1 MAEAGKNMLAQ
12 EDERFMSTN
21 SAIINE
27 IVSLCVLMLMVIFPL
42 IYDDAYTNIMDVKYV
57 SYYLPVIMM
66 LGYSLIAVV
75 VMAVM
80 DMIKYQGRHT
90 KKVLSGLLP
99 KNWKKTFLVS
109 DAAVLVFCVS
119 FWISTFHSEYFFES
133 FWGNE
138 GRYSGMF
145 LMTLY
150 VAAY

>member
-119 FWISTFHSEYFFES
+119 FGILF
-133 FWGNE
+133 
-138 GRYSGMF
+138 
-145 LMTLY
+145 
-150 VAAY
+150 